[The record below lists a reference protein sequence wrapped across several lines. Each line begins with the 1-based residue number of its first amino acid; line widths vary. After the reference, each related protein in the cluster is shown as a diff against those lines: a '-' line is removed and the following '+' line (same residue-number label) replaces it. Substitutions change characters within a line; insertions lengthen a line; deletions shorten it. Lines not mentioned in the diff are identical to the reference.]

1 VVVAKLALGL
11 GVAREV
17 VAGFQTAMV
26 GASTRVVLALVAG
39 LKKVVERWMKT
50 IAAEG
55 ASATVIDGLAGVEAM
70 GDEGEQ
76 KEIDT
81 NGAGDGGR
89 RGSTSPTPMDT
100 STGSGDISMDG
111 SEECSGGAEVVV
123 WGDPSAV
130 RVKRMPTEWRWLYA
144 GATDPVGMR
153 MTTPQPL
160 ARNRSL

>member
-1 VVVAKLALGL
+1 MAVAKLALGL

-17 VAGFQTAMV
+17 VASFQTAMV
-26 GASTRVVLALVAG
+26 GASTQVVLALVAG

-55 ASATVIDGLAGVEAM
+55 ASETVIDGLAGVEAM

-111 SEECSGGAEVVV
+111 SEECGGAEVV
-123 WGDPSAV
+123 WGDPSTV